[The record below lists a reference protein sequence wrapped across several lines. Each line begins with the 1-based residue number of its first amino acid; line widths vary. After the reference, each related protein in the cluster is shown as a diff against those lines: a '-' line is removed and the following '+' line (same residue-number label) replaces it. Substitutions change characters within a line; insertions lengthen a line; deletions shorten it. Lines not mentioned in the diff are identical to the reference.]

1 MSERYSYLTESSDFS
16 CDDESSNQHV
26 TSTSSLVFLE
36 TENKDQETGIV
47 RNKDKIPDKN
57 LTQSCSEISCLNA
70 NNNKNKFVISLRSKV
85 LALYDESNNIW
96 KEGIITKIKDSSNVY
111 DLIEIS
117 FNQDNQEN
125 LRHILFCVKFDL
137 EIENNNENLEKV
149 ELNFDLSPMSSQ
161 SSADNWDLAV
171 NKTNKKR
178 KVSLEKNVESAV
190 KRKKILETTSKG
202 KLIYYSLSFLFRRLY

>member
-1 MSERYSYLTESSDFS
+1 M
-16 CDDESSNQHV
+16 
-26 TSTSSLVFLE
+26 
-36 TENKDQETGIV
+36 
-47 RNKDKIPDKN
+47 
-57 LTQSCSEISCLNA
+57 
-70 NNNKNKFVISLRSKV
+70 ISLRSKV

-202 KLIYYSLSFLFRRLY
+202 KLIYYSISFLFRRLY

>member
-16 CDDESSNQHV
+16 CDDDSSNQHV

-202 KLIYYSLSFLFRRLY
+202 KLIYYSISFLFRRLY

>member
-16 CDDESSNQHV
+16 CDDDSSNQHV

-96 KEGIITKIKDSSNVY
+96 KEGIITKIR
-111 DLIEIS
+111 I
-117 FNQDNQEN
+117 
-125 LRHILFCVKFDL
+125 
-137 EIENNNENLEKV
+137 
-149 ELNFDLSPMSSQ
+149 
-161 SSADNWDLAV
+161 
-171 NKTNKKR
+171 
-178 KVSLEKNVESAV
+178 
-190 KRKKILETTSKG
+190 
-202 KLIYYSLSFLFRRLY
+202 